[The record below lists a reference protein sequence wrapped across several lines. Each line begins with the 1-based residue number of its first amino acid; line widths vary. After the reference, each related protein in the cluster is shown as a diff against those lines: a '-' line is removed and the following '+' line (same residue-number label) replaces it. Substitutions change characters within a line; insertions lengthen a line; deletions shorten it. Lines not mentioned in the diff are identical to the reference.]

1 MSKNTILLY
10 NNALSLNLK
19 QTMNDA
25 NDVLYNMQSL
35 KQFQWNIRQIQ
46 KMKDG
51 AQMQVNMA
59 ALALWRNFVL
69 DEASIG
75 KILFR
80 NLIRKYYNLSDEQI
94 VKYENFTEED
104 RGLNWKY
111 LTNLQVI
118 KRKGE
123 CFTIDSGLYKIENYN
138 ERISQNSAKTI
149 DKHLALMDL
158 FYDISSFEEIPYAK
172 KWPFYIYQYSYNLDV
187 SNSRK
192 YNHQNY
198 LAKNVF
204 IEWSGQLVKLLQGD
218 DAIKDLLQND
228 GFFAQMG
235 INKVKDTLEHL
246 QELIGSSFEITE
258 EMKNEVISR
267 LKQKGIA
274 QYSYLPIPK
283 EFIFQHQNELDWAV
297 MQKNPRI
304 QWDWE
309 LINLYLRKVKETI
322 SEDKWPQYLLGSK
335 AMYEFVGN
343 YLNDDILSDIEKLYD
358 I

>member
-1 MSKNTILLY
+1 MSNNTILLY
-10 NNALSLNLK
+10 NNALNLNLK

-35 KQFQWNIRQIQ
+35 KQFQWNISQIQ

-51 AQMQVNMA
+51 AQIQINMA

-69 DEASIG
+69 DEDSVG

-94 VKYENFTEED
+94 VKYENFWED
-104 RGLNWKY
+104 KFEWKY

-123 CFTIDSGLYKIENYN
+123 YFKIDREYKIDNNN
-138 ERISQNSAKTI
+138 ERISLHNPLV
-149 DKHLALMDL
+149 KHLALMDL
-158 FYDISSFEEIPYAK
+158 FYDINSFEEISYAQN
-172 KWPFYIYQYSYNLDV
+172 WPFYIYQYSYNLDT
-187 SNSRK
+187 SNSCK
-192 YNHQNY
+192 YVGQNY

-204 IEWSGQLVKLLQGD
+204 IEWNGKLVKLLQG

-235 INKVKDTLEHL
+235 INNVRDTLEHL
-246 QELIGSSFEITE
+246 QEFVGSSFEITE
-258 EMKNEVISR
+258 EMKNEVIAR
-267 LKQKGIA
+267 LEQKGIA
-274 QYSYLPIPK
+274 LYSYLPISK
-283 EFIFQHQNELDWAV
+283 EFIFQHQKELDWAV

-343 YLNDDILSDIEKLYD
+343 YLNDEILNDIEKLYN

>member
-1 MSKNTILLY
+1 MNNNTILLY
-10 NNALSLNLK
+10 NNALNLNLK

-35 KQFQWNIRQIQ
+35 KQFQWNISQIQ

-69 DEASIG
+69 NEAPVG
-75 KILFR
+75 KMLFR
-80 NLIRKYYNLSDEQI
+80 NYDLSDEQI
-94 VKYENFTEED
+94 VKYENFLGED
-104 RGLNWKY
+104 RGLKWKY
-111 LTNLQVI
+111 LTNLQAI

-123 CFTIDSGLYKIENYN
+123 CFTMDRYGLYKIENYN
-138 ERISQNSAKTI
+138 ERISLNSTKTI
-149 DKHLALMDL
+149 DQHLALMDL
-158 FYDISSFEEIPYAK
+158 FYDISSFEEISYAK
-172 KWPFYIYQYSYNLDV
+172 KWPFYIYQYSHNLDV

-192 YNHQNY
+192 YNYQNH

-204 IEWSGQLVKLLQGD
+204 IEWNDNLVKLLQGD
-218 DAIKDLLQND
+218 NAIKDLLQND

-235 INKVKDTLEHL
+235 INNIRETLTHL
-246 QELIGSSFEITE
+246 QDIVGSSYEITE
-258 EMKNEVISR
+258 EMKNEVIAR
-267 LKQKGIA
+267 IEQKGIA
-274 QYSYLPIPK
+274 LYSYLPISK

-343 YLNDDILSDIEKLYD
+343 YLNDEILSDIEKLYN